1 MTIAHDHEL
10 VAAYVLYALRPDERE
25 AVERHLETCA
35 ECRAEAE
42 ELTGAASALALL
54 ADPVE
59 PPAALRSG
67 LLERAREE
75 RPQAP
80 VVPLRRFALPAAGT
94 LAAVAACAAVAFGVW
109 ALSLRGSL
117 QDERSARGAEADAA
131 AVLADPRARHVQLS
145 GAPGILAVRRD
156 GTAAL
161 AVNGLA
167 PAPSGRTY
175 QAWVIPPAHLGGK
188 GDGPRSAGLFASRP
202 DRPTL
207 VSLSLPVRPTATV
220 AVTVE
225 AAGGAPQPTGSP
237 VFQASPVSGLT
248 LP

>member
-10 VAAYVLYALRPDERE
+10 VAAYVLHALRPDDRE

-42 ELTGAASALALL
+42 ELAGAASALALL

-59 PPAALRSG
+59 PPAGLRSG

-94 LAAVAACAAVAFGVW
+94 LAAVAACAAVAFGIW

-117 QDERSARGAEADAA
+117 QDERSARGAEAGAA

-175 QAWVIPPAHLGGK
+175 QVWVIPPRIHK